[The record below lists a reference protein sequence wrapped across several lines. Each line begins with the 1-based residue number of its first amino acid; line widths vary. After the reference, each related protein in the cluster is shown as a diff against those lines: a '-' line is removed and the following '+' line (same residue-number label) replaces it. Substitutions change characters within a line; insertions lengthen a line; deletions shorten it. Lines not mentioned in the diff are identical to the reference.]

1 MKEVPD
7 WTTRPF
13 ECAIDGY
20 PAFAGT
26 VTHAFRDGWNE
37 ASEQY
42 VVAVTI
48 RHRTFKFTLMRDGAR
63 WSTQVF
69 AIYNSEGRVCGLHT
83 FVLSNTRIEF
93 LFEEALLKLAHF
105 QEDEPE

>member
-1 MKEVPD
+1 MNKVPE
-7 WTTRPF
+7 WPQRTF

-20 PAFAGT
+20 PLFVGS
-26 VTHAFRDGWNE
+26 VTQVTRDGVPDG
-37 ASEQY
+37 SEQY
-42 VVAVTI
+42 SVAVTI
-48 RHRTFKFTLMRDGAR
+48 GQRMFKFNIQRSGKR
-63 WSTQVF
+63 WTTQVF
-69 AIYNSEGRVCGLHT
+69 AIHDQQGRVLGLHT